1 MTNYYRSPSSKDSN
15 AKKPSKKRFSQSSK
29 QPNKQRKTQQNS
41 HQKSQQETH
50 DPDRIFQKKEDL
62 PSKEEFIEQ
71 EEREEAEREVTE
83 WRPEGEK
90 LQKVIARSGH
100 ASRRE
105 TERLIAQG
113 RFKIDK
119 EVAKLGARVNG
130 SERIFLDDKE
140 LFIAWEKPR
149 QRVLVYHKPP
159 GEICS
164 RNDPEHSKTIFDDLP
179 SLKVGRWISVGR
191 LDINTSGLILLTNDG
206 ELANLLMHPSSEI
219 IREYAVRVLGEV
231 TDDDVKQL
239 KEGITLEDGL
249 ANFEKISYQGGQ
261 GANHWYHVTLKEGRN
276 REVRRMWEAIG
287 VTVSR
292 LQRVRYGVVS
302 LPRGQK
308 PGRWEDLE
316 EGQMLDLYESVGLHI
331 NKPEMDHRGRIVNP
345 LKIQR
350 GKNKKRLVM
359 PDNRRQSKKK
369 KKVQS
374 RKR

>member
-1 MTNYYRSPSSKDSN
+1 MHIMKNYYRSP
-15 AKKPSKKRFSQSSK
+15 
-29 QPNKQRKTQQNS
+29 
-41 HQKSQQETH
+41 KS
-50 DPDRIFQKKEDL
+50 DRIFKKDEDL

-71 EEREEAEREVTE
+71 EALEESQREVHE
-83 WRPEGEK
+83 LGPEGEK

-113 RFKIDK
+113 RIKIDK
-119 EVAKLGARVNG
+119 QTAQLGDRVIG

-149 QRVLVYHKPP
+149 QRVLIYNKPP

-164 RNDPEHSKTIFDDLP
+164 RHDPDHSKTIFDDLP
-179 SLKVGRWISVGR
+179 SLKIGRWISVGR

-206 ELANLLMHPSSEI
+206 ELANLLMHPSSEVV
-219 IREYAVRVLGEV
+219 REYAVRVLGEV

-239 KEGITLEDGL
+239 KEGVTLDDGI
-249 ANFEKISYQGGQ
+249 AHFDKVSYQGGQ

-276 REVRRMWEAIG
+276 REVRRMWESLG

-292 LQRVRYGVVS
+292 LQRVRYGIIQ

-308 PGRWEDLE
+308 PGRWEELDE
-316 EGQMLDLYESVGLHI
+316 KQMKELYESVGLHI
-331 NKPEMDHRGRIVNP
+331 NKPEVDHRGRIVNP
-345 LKIQR
+345 LKAQR

-359 PDNRRQSKKK
+359 PDNRRKSQKQKKAK
-369 KKVQS
+369 P
-374 RKR
+374 RRR

>member
-1 MTNYYRSPSSKDSN
+1 MTKHYKSP
-15 AKKPSKKRFSQSSK
+15 
-29 QPNKQRKTQQNS
+29 
-41 HQKSQQETH
+41 KS
-50 DPDRIFQKKEDL
+50 DRIFKKNEDL
-62 PSKEEFIEQ
+62 PSKEEFLEI
-71 EEREEAEREVTE
+71 EEREESEKEVHERG
-83 WRPEGEK
+83 PEGEK

-113 RFKIDK
+113 RIKINR
-119 EVAKLGARVNG
+119 ETAKLGDRVNG

-219 IREYAVRVLGEV
+219 VREYAVRVLGEV

-239 KEGITLEDGL
+239 KEGVTLEDGV
-249 ANFEKISYQGGQ
+249 AHFDKVSYQGGQ

-276 REVRRMWEAIG
+276 REVRRMWESIG

-292 LQRVRYGVVS
+292 LQRVRYGCIQ

-308 PGRWEDLE
+308 VGRWEELDE
-316 EGQMLDLYESVGLHI
+316 KQMMELYESVGLHI
-331 NKPEMDHRGRIVNP
+331 NKPDMDHRGRIVNP
-345 LKIQR
+345 LKTQL

-359 PDNRRQSKKK
+359 PDNRRKSQKKK
-369 KKVQS
+369 KPQT
-374 RKR
+374 RRR

>member
-1 MTNYYRSPSSKDSN
+1 MTNYYRSSSSN
-15 AKKPSKKRFSQSSK
+15 QTNKKKSGQHSSPKKHSAPQ
-29 QPNKQRKTQQNS
+29 QTVQDPN
-41 HQKSQQETH
+41 
-50 DPDRIFQKKEDL
+50 RIFQKKEEL

-71 EEREEAEREVTE
+71 EEREEAEREVPQ
-83 WRPEGEK
+83 WQPEGEK

-119 EVAKLGARVNG
+119 EVAKLGDRVVG

-149 QRVLVYHKPP
+149 QRVLAYHKPP

-219 IREYAVRVLGEV
+219 VREYAVRVLGEV
-231 TDDDVKQL
+231 TDDDVSQL
-239 KEGITLEDGL
+239 KEGITLDDGL
-249 ANFEKISYQGGQ
+249 ANFEKVSYQGGQ

-287 VTVSR
+287 ATVSR
-292 LQRVRYGVVS
+292 LQRVRYGVIS

-308 PGRWEDLE
+308 PGRWEDLDE
-316 EGQMLDLYESVGLHI
+316 KQMLDLYESVGLHI
-331 NKPEMDHRGRIVNP
+331 NKPEMDHRGRVVNP
-345 LKIQR
+345 LKTQR

-359 PDNRRQSKKK
+359 PDNRRKSKKK

>member
-1 MTNYYRSPSSKDSN
+1 MTNYYNSP
-15 AKKPSKKRFSQSSK
+15 
-29 QPNKQRKTQQNS
+29 
-41 HQKSQQETH
+41 KS
-50 DPDRIFQKKEDL
+50 DRIFKKKDEL

-71 EEREEAEREVTE
+71 EEREAAEKEVQE
-83 WRPEGEK
+83 WGPEGEK

-113 RFKIDK
+113 RIKIDK
-119 EVAKLGARVNG
+119 RTAQLGDRVNG

-149 QRVLVYHKPP
+149 QRVLAYHKPP

-219 IREYAVRVLGEV
+219 VREYAVRVLGEV
-231 TDDDVKQL
+231 TDDDIKQL
-239 KEGITLEDGL
+239 KEGVSLDDGM
-249 ANFEKISYQGGQ
+249 AHFEKVSYQGGQ

-276 REVRRMWEAIG
+276 REVRRMWESLGI
-287 VTVSR
+287 TVSR
-292 LQRVRYGVVS
+292 LQRVRYGTVQ

-308 PGRWEDLE
+308 VGRWEDLDE
-316 EGQMLDLYESVGLHI
+316 KQMMDLYESVDLHI
-331 NKPEMDHRGRIVNP
+331 NKPKVDHRGRIINP
-345 LKIQR
+345 LSTQH

-359 PDNRRQSKKK
+359 PDNRRKSQKKK
-369 KKVQS
+369 KPQT
-374 RKR
+374 RRR

>member
-1 MTNYYRSPSSKDSN
+1 MTNYYHSP
-15 AKKPSKKRFSQSSK
+15 
-29 QPNKQRKTQQNS
+29 
-41 HQKSQQETH
+41 KS
-50 DPDRIFQKKEDL
+50 DRIFKKDTDL

-71 EEREEAEREVTE
+71 EEREESAREVKE
-83 WRPEGEK
+83 LGPEGEK

-113 RFKIDK
+113 RIKIDK
-119 EVAKLGARVNG
+119 NIAGLGDRVNG

-140 LFIAWEKPR
+140 LFIAWQKPR
-149 QRVLVYHKPP
+149 QRVLIYHKPP

-164 RNDPEHSKTIFDDLP
+164 RNDPEHPKTIFDDLP
-179 SLKVGRWISVGR
+179 SLKIGRWISVGR

-219 IREYAVRVLGEV
+219 VREYAVRVLGEV

-239 KEGITLEDGL
+239 KEGVLLDDGM
-249 ANFEKISYQGGQ
+249 AHFDKVSYQGGQ

-276 REVRRMWEAIG
+276 REVRRMWESLG

-292 LQRVRYGVVS
+292 LQRVRYGTVQ
-302 LPRGQK
+302 LPRWQK

-316 EGQMLDLYESVGLHI
+316 EKQMLELYESVGLHI
-331 NKPEMDHRGRIVNP
+331 SKPEVDHRGRIINP
-345 LKIQR
+345 LKTQH

-359 PDNRRQSKKK
+359 PDNRRKSQKKK
-369 KKVQS
+369 KTPS
-374 RKR
+374 RRR

>member
-1 MTNYYRSPSSKDSN
+1 MSNYYKSSK
-15 AKKPSKKRFSQSSK
+15 KTKPKI
-29 QPNKQRKTQQNS
+29 
-41 HQKSQQETH
+41 KS
-50 DPDRIFQKKEDL
+50 DRIFKKDDDL
-62 PSKEEFIEQ
+62 PSKEEFIEKEEQ
-71 EEREEAEREVTE
+71 EASEIEVKE
-83 WRPEGEK
+83 WAPEGEK

-105 TERLIAQG
+105 AERLIAQG
-113 RFKIDK
+113 RIKIDR

-130 SERIFLDDKE
+130 SERVFLDDKE

-149 QRVLVYHKPP
+149 QRVLAYHKPP

-219 IREYAVRVLGEV
+219 VREYAVRVLGEV
-231 TDDDVKQL
+231 TDDDVQQL
-239 KEGITLEDGL
+239 KEGVTLDDGL
-249 ANFEKISYQGGQ
+249 AHFDKVSYQGGQ

-276 REVRRMWEAIG
+276 REVRRMWESLG

-292 LQRVRYGVVS
+292 LQRVRYGCVQ

-308 PGRWEDLE
+308 AGRWEDLDE
-316 EGQMLDLYESVGLHI
+316 KQMMELYESVGLHI
-331 NKPEMDHRGRIVNP
+331 NKPDTDHRGRIVNP
-345 LKIQR
+345 LQTQR

-359 PDNRRQSKKK
+359 PDNRRKSSKKK
-369 KKVQS
+369 AKPKG
-374 RKR
+374 RRR